1 MAGFTTAFATVA
13 IAGVGDKSFLTT
25 LVLAARHKAR
35 WVFTGSVTAL
45 TIGAGLWITAGMWM
59 KSIISVDTIQII
71 SGVAFLLF
79 GVNSFIE
86 ASRMESS
93 LHTENNQAKNKKT
106 TQPAELTMP
115 ANAVIR
121 NSFTTTFLAEF
132 GDRTQL
138 ALLALAAGPNISA
151 ESIFSGAVAANILL
165 AIMAVSSGKCLKNY
179 LCQKRLS
186 YVSGALFFAL
196 GINIL
201 LN

>member
-1 MAGFTTAFATVA
+1 MAGFTAAFATVA

-25 LVLAARHKAR
+25 LVLAARHAR

-59 KSIISVDTIQII
+59 KSIVSVDTIQII

-79 GVNSFIE
+79 GINAFIE

-93 LHTENNQAKNKKT
+93 LHTKNNQAKNKKT

-138 ALLALAAGPNISA
+138 ALLALAAGLNISA
-151 ESIFSGAVAANILL
+151 ESIFGSSAAYFLI
-165 AIMAVSSGKCLKNY
+165 AIMALSSGK
-179 LCQKRLS
+179 
-186 YVSGALFFAL
+186 
-196 GINIL
+196 
-201 LN
+201 

>member
-35 WVFTGSVTAL
+35 WVFTGSVSAL
-45 TIGAGLWITAGMWM
+45 TIGAGLWITAGVWM
-59 KSIISVDTIQII
+59 KSIISIDTIQII

-79 GVNSFIE
+79 GANAFLE
-86 ASRMESS
+86 ARRMESS
-93 LHTENNQAKNKKT
+93 LHVATNEERTKNT
-106 TQPAELTMP
+106 FQSVEPAMP
-115 ANAVIR
+115 ANEVIR

-165 AIMAVSSGKCLKNY
+165 AIMAVSSGKCLKKR

-186 YVSGALFFAL
+186 YISGALFIAL

-201 LN
+201 VH

>member
-35 WVFTGSVTAL
+35 WVFTGSVSAL
-45 TIGAGLWITAGMWM
+45 TIGAGLWITAGVWM
-59 KSIISVDTIQII
+59 KSVVSIDTIQII

-79 GVNSFIE
+79 GVNALVE
-86 ASRMESS
+86 ANRMKSSHHIASDDESS
-93 LHTENNQAKNKKT
+93 TNTFQFAG
-106 TQPAELTMP
+106 ASMP

-121 NSFTTTFLAEF
+121 NSFMTTFLAEF

-151 ESIFSGAVAANILL
+151 ESIFSGAVAANVLL
-165 AIMAVSSGKCLKNY
+165 AVMAVSSGKCLKNR
-179 LCQKRLS
+179 LCQKRLA
-186 YVSGALFFAL
+186 YVSGALFIAL

-201 LN
+201 IN

>member
-35 WVFTGSVTAL
+35 WVFTGSVSAL
-45 TIGAGLWITAGMWM
+45 TIGAALWITAGVWM
-59 KSIISVDTIQII
+59 KSVISIDTIQVI

-79 GVNSFIE
+79 GVNAFIE
-86 ASRMESS
+86 ARKMNSS
-93 LHTENNQAKNKKT
+93 IHTDNNEIKNKNT
-106 TQPAELTMP
+106 FQSTELTMP

-151 ESIFSGAVAANILL
+151 ESIFSGAVAANFLL
-165 AIMAVSSGKCLKNY
+165 AIMAVSSGKCLKNR

-186 YVSGALFFAL
+186 YISSALFIAL

-201 LN
+201 LH

>member
-13 IAGVGDKSFLTT
+13 IAGIGDKSFLTT

-35 WVFTGSVTAL
+35 WVFTGSVMAL
-45 TIGAGLWITAGMWM
+45 TIGAGLWITAGVWM
-59 KSIISVDTIQII
+59 KSIVSIDTIKII

-79 GVNSFIE
+79 GVNALAEARRIE
-86 ASRMESS
+86 SRNHIISEVETS
-93 LHTENNQAKNKKT
+93 TKT
-106 TQPAELTMP
+106 MQLATSAMP

-165 AIMAVSSGKCLKNY
+165 AVMAVSSGKCLKNR
-179 LCQKRLS
+179 LCQKQLS
-186 YVSGALFFAL
+186 YISGALFVAL
-196 GINIL
+196 GVNIL
-201 LN
+201 IH

>member
-13 IAGVGDKSFLTT
+13 IAGIGDKSFLTT

-35 WVFTGSVTAL
+35 WVFTGSVSAL
-45 TIGAGLWITAGMWM
+45 TIGAGLWITAGVWM
-59 KSIISVDTIQII
+59 KTVVSIDTIQLI

-79 GVNSFIE
+79 GVNALVE
-86 ASRMESS
+86 ARRMETRS
-93 LHTENNQAKNKKT
+93 HNNKAPENNSNTLQ
-106 TQPAELTMP
+106 LTRPSMP

-121 NSFTTTFLAEF
+121 DSFTTTFLAEF

-165 AIMAVSSGKCLKNY
+165 AIMAVWSGKCLKNR
-179 LCQKRLS
+179 LCHKRLS
-186 YVSGALFFAL
+186 YISGTLFIVI

-201 LN
+201 LS

>member
-35 WVFTGSVTAL
+35 WVFTGSVSAL
-45 TIGAGLWITAGMWM
+45 TIGAGLWITAGVWM
-59 KSIISVDTIQII
+59 KSVISIDTIQIF

-79 GVNSFIE
+79 GANAFLE
-86 ASRMESS
+86 ARKMKSS
-93 LHTENNQAKNKKT
+93 LHVATNEEGTKKT
-106 TQPAELTMP
+106 FESVELAMP
-115 ANAVIR
+115 ANEVIR
-121 NSFTTTFLAEF
+121 NSFATTFLAEF

-151 ESIFSGAVAANILL
+151 ESIFSGAVAANFLL
-165 AIMAVSSGKCLKNY
+165 AIMAVSSGKCLKKR
-179 LCQKRLS
+179 LCQKRLL
-186 YVSGALFFAL
+186 YISGALFIAL

-201 LN
+201 AH

>member
-13 IAGVGDKSFLTT
+13 IAGIGDKSFLTT

-35 WVFTGSVTAL
+35 WVFTGSVMAL
-45 TIGAGLWITAGMWM
+45 TIGAGLWIIAGVWM
-59 KSIISVDTIQII
+59 KSIVSIDTIKII

-79 GVNSFIE
+79 GINALAEARRIDSRPHIASEVENSTNTLQ
-86 ASRMESS
+86 SS
-93 LHTENNQAKNKKT
+93 KLSIPAK
-106 TQPAELTMP
+106 M
-115 ANAVIR
+115 VIR
-121 NSFTTTFLAEF
+121 DSFTTTFLAEF

-165 AIMAVSSGKCLKNY
+165 AIMAVSSGKCLKNR
-179 LCQKRLS
+179 LCQRQLS
-186 YVSGALFFAL
+186 YISGALFIVL

-201 LN
+201 IH